1 MQFRYFRPKS
11 MTWWAGVL
19 SITVGIL
26 MMAGAGSWAN
36 ELGYLIAML
45 SGGSS
50 ASPASMLGL
59 GFGLIGIR
67 DKLSRVFTDADD
79 H

>member
-1 MQFRYFRPKS
+1 MRYIRPRS

-19 SITVGIL
+19 SVAAGIA
-26 MMAGAGSWAN
+26 MMAGAGSWTN
-36 ELGYLIAML
+36 ELGVLIAML
-45 SGGSS
+45 SGEGNS
-50 ASPASMLGL
+50 SPAAMMGL

-67 DKLSRVFTDADD
+67 DKLSRVFTDDDD